1 MPHYVQ
7 PLTLFRLSRY
17 QICSG
22 LPFSLCLWHRFTW
35 VPVFVN
41 SLYLLDTLT
50 QNGHRPWQNELFSAG
65 IWDKTGFECLT
76 VGTSAYPVRKM
87 VVVGGN
93 IWCATSNTIKILN
106 SASREIEDMITVGND
121 ETKTIIAIVESGLGV
136 WIAQQGSAS
145 LRLLHANS
153 YITLAEVSCTNV
165 VSKMLTNCDE
175 IIRQHKTACLRV
187 TSVMAVKDMLWIGTS
202 AGA

>member
-1 MPHYVQ
+1 M
-7 PLTLFRLSRY
+7 
-17 QICSG
+17 
-22 LPFSLCLWHRFTW
+22 
-35 VPVFVN
+35 
-41 SLYLLDTLT
+41 
-50 QNGHRPWQNELFSAG
+50 
-65 IWDKTGFECLT
+65 T
-76 VGTSAYPVRKM
+76 VGTSTYPVRKL

-106 SASREIEDMITVGND
+106 SVSREIEDMITVGND

-175 IIRQHKTACLRV
+175 IIRQHKTACLRQSCNEDSSKIFIATLSLTAITEV
-187 TSVMAVKDMLWIGTS
+187 TLKQAVLCCRIISSQFVNIFETTFVHETS
-202 AGA
+202 ARVM